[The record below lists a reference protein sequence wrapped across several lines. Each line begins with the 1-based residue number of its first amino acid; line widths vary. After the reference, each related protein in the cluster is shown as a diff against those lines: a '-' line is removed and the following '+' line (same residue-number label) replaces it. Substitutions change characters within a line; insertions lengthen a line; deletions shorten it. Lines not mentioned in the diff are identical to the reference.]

1 MAGFRTYRTTVKLDN
16 WFEDRLLEEDE
27 ENQHLAK
34 VQKGELNA
42 QKVDFIKHHMM
53 RPVQLTVSADKRLH
67 FGDVVMLLNIEGE
80 NPVCTTLSVN
90 AEMNP
95 LRKIPFASIVA
106 PCGVSGGR
114 RLQACVRTAF
124 VITSVDGTP
133 EGCPLLFDQSFALR
147 TTSGF
152 AGGLYLTS
160 EPRSF
165 HKSAKLSRLQEVNLE
180 SELTFESWW
189 KVVFFDPEER
199 MEFEGRPVP
208 ANVRVV
214 IVHCKTN
221 QALAVLGN
229 FVQAYSRFTFPQAFP
244 QTFSHSPS
252 FFLSRTIYG
261 NEFEVTAHSFL
272 DCHRTERDNNH
283 WIVCTGDPSGE
294 GLLFFSR
301 TLSVAAGMETI
312 EQCRKEFSLS
322 NIKEGPVAVTREP
335 CHDA

>member
-229 FVQAYSRFTFPQAFP
+229 FVQA
-244 QTFSHSPS
+244 
-252 FFLSRTIYG
+252 TIYG

-322 NIKEGPVAVTREP
+322 NIKEGPGENQEALRATLKPTQNDRK
-335 CHDA
+335 

>member
-27 ENQHLAK
+27 ANQHLDK

-53 RPVQLTVSADKRLH
+53 RPVQLTVSEDRKLH
-67 FGDVVMLLNIEGE
+67 FGDVVLLLNIEGE

-114 RLQACVRTAF
+114 RLQACARTAF

-180 SELTFESWW
+180 SKLTFESWW

-229 FVQAYSRFTFPQAFP
+229 FVQA
-244 QTFSHSPS
+244 
-252 FFLSRTIYG
+252 TIYG
-261 NEFEVTAHSFL
+261 NEFEVTAHTFL

-301 TLSVAAGMETI
+301 TLSVAAGLETI
-312 EQCRKEFSLS
+312 EQCRQQFSLS
-322 NIKEGPVAVTREP
+322 NIKEGQGENQEAQRATVKPA
-335 CHDA
+335 D

>member
-53 RPVQLTVSADKRLH
+53 RPVQLTVSVDKRLH

-106 PCGVSGGR
+106 PCGISGGR

-133 EGCPLLFDQSFALR
+133 AGCPLLFDQSFALR

-229 FVQAYSRFTFPQAFP
+229 FVQA
-244 QTFSHSPS
+244 
-252 FFLSRTIYG
+252 TIYG
-261 NEFEVTAHSFL
+261 NEFEVTAHTFL

-322 NIKEGPVAVTREP
+322 NIKEGPGENQEALRATLKPTQNDRK
-335 CHDA
+335 